1 MAWETVLY
9 EEIGHVARITLNR
22 PETHNVQ
29 SIRLISE
36 LDEATKKAD
45 AAHDI
50 RVILLRGA
58 GKSFS
63 SGHDLSPPSNNASR
77 QENEKPRRPSVEDR
91 FGAEDENYL
100 SKCLAIRNLSKPT
113 IAAIHGN
120 VVVAGIM
127 LACMCDLVI
136 AAENTRLWNPSLRHC
151 GTGGEIMV
159 LPFELGFRKTK
170 EYLWTGDVI
179 PIHEAER
186 LGMVNRV
193 VPDDQLD
200 AESLK
205 LAERIALMPPVSLGI
220 TKRSLNKMQDFM
232 GMAMAFE
239 YHFALHQIGHA
250 TQESAD
256 WRAEAAKHSRERG
269 FRGWL
274 EFRDGPFDKQAKKK
288 YD

>member
-29 SIRLISE
+29 NIRLIME

-45 AAHDI
+45 ADPNI

-63 SGHDLSPPSNNASR
+63 SGHDLSPIPGDALQ
-77 QENEKPRRPSVEDR
+77 QEYRGRHHRSVEDR
-91 FGAEDENYL
+91 FWAEDEYYL
-100 SKCLAIRNLSKPT
+100 SKCLAIRNLRKPT

-120 VVVAGIM
+120 VVLAGIM

-136 AAENTRLWNPSLRHC
+136 AAESTRLWNPSLRHC
-151 GTGGEIMV
+151 GTGGEVMI
-159 LPFELGFRKTK
+159 LPFELGFRKAK

-200 AESLK
+200 AEALK
-205 LAERIALMPPVSLGI
+205 LAERIALMPPVSVSI
-220 TKRSLNKMQDFM
+220 TKRSFNKMQDFM

-239 YHFALHQIGHA
+239 YHFVLHQIAHA
-250 TQESAD
+250 TKESAD
-256 WRAEAAKHSRERG
+256 WSAEAAEHSRERG
-269 FRGWL
+269 LRGWL
-274 EFRDGPFDKQAKKK
+274 EFRDGPFEEQAKKK
-288 YD
+288 YS